1 MMKSRGWA
9 ELLLALLS
17 VGITMAILWTE
28 IPEWKQERILRILK
42 SRWKDGTFSQST
54 VRKLTEHQEVEI
66 WKFRKAMEAWNRD
79 GE

>member
-1 MMKSRGWA
+1 MKSREWV

-17 VGITMAILWTE
+17 VAITVGLLWSE

-42 SRWKDGTFSQST
+42 SRWKDGTFSAST
-54 VRKLTEHQEVEI
+54 VRKLTEDQEVEI
-66 WKFRKAMEAWNRD
+66 WQFRKVMERWNR